1 MKITTIELSTVKV
14 EVNSEEMLLSINS
27 YGGDI
32 PVGELMNNE
41 EFIGVLSMVKLLK
54 QGESS

>member
-41 EFIGVLSMVKLLK
+41 EFISILSMVKLLK